1 MGVWFILLMEK
12 IARTCC
18 EIMKKFEQWAMRHIC
33 CTVLI
38 AWVTIA
44 NWDIWLAYTATP
56 IRCAILG
63 DDRMQVFV
71 TKEEWQRLY
80 PNPINIPEGEHGWI
94 PANNLQNDLDEETKA
109 KYPKEIEYKWYTY
122 ELDFV
127 SRKYPNLVKYSY
139 FDWDSNYFENHSTLY
154 YDNVKDKLI
163 GVSYII
169 RGRYKIPIYDG
180 YHTFG
185 CDLTEDWKDE
195 LRDYI
200 NTY

>member
-38 AWVTIA
+38 AWVIIA

-80 PNPINIPEGEHGWI
+80 PNPINIPEGEDTW
-94 PANNLQNDLDEETKA
+94 LSYKELDDETK
-109 KYPKEIEYKWYTY
+109 KQYIKEKEYRGYTY
-122 ELDFV
+122 PLEYI
-127 SRKYPNLVKYSY
+127 SKKYPNLVFYAHY
-139 FDWDSNYFENHSTLY
+139 DWDEKYFINHRMLF

-163 GVSYII
+163 AVSYII
-169 RGRYKIPIYDG
+169 EGKYKIPIYDG
-180 YHTFG
+180 YSIIG
-185 CDLTEDWKDE
+185 CDLTEDWKNE

>member
-38 AWVTIA
+38 AWVIIA

-80 PNPINIPEGEHGWI
+80 PNPINIPEGEDTW
-94 PANNLQNDLDEETKA
+94 LSYKELDKESKV
-109 KYPKEIEYKWYTY
+109 KYAEKIEYKGYTY
-122 ELDFV
+122 ELDYI
-127 SRKYPNLVKYSY
+127 SRKYPNLVKYEY
-139 FDWDSNYFENHSTLY
+139 YDWGSKYIRNYSTLY
-154 YDNVKDKLI
+154 YDYAKNKLV
-163 GVSYII
+163 GVTYVI

-180 YHTFG
+180 YSSIG
-185 CDLTEDWKDE
+185 CGFNKYLDNELTN
-195 LRDYI
+195 YVGM
-200 NTY
+200 Y

>member
-94 PANNLQNDLDEETKA
+94 PANDLDEEIKA
-109 KYPKEIEYKWYTY
+109 KYPQEMGYKENIYII
-122 ELDFV
+122 DFV
-127 SRKYPNLVKYSY
+127 SKKYPNLVMYRY
-139 FDWDSNYFENHSTLY
+139 FNWDSRYLIKNSTLH
-154 YDNVKDKLI
+154 YDLKKNIIVA
-163 GVSYII
+163 VSYDII
-169 RGRYKIPIYDG
+169 GRYKIPIYYG
-180 YHTFG
+180 YRFIG
-185 CDLTEDWKDE
+185 CDMTEEIDFR
-195 LRDYI
+195 LLDYI